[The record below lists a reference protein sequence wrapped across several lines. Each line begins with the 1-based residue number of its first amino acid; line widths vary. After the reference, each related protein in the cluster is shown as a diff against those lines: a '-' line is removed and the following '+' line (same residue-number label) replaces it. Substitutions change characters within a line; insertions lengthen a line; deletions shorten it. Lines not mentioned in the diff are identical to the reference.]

1 VSGAAFDVRAGDA
14 ETLVRISGE
23 IDLANAAQL
32 YAVLL
37 EHGGERRLVVD
48 LSTLGYIDS
57 AGLAALHRAYLEL
70 RHEHREVAL
79 VVPPEAP
86 CARTFEIVALDLPI
100 VPSAT

>member
-1 VSGAAFDVRAGDA
+1 VSGAAFDIEPGD
-14 ETLVRISGE
+14 EGTLMRVSGE

-32 YAVLL
+32 YAMLL

-48 LSTLGYIDS
+48 LSSLGYIDS

-70 RHEHREVAL
+70 RGEDRELAL
-79 VVPPEAP
+79 VVPPDAP

-100 VPSAT
+100 VPEVT